1 MVEKHTDCHFVVET
15 DTNLLIF
22 VIFIFP
28 LMSFS
33 VD

>member
-15 DTNLLIF
+15 DTFVDF